1 MALYLIVF
9 PFVIFSPYK
18 ISTAT
23 KIISK
28 MRKYFIRMSSVNMFT
43 YLVVYTTWGLLMLEI
58 FIIINMFTSG
68 VESV

>member
-18 ISTAT
+18 LSTAT

-43 YLVVYTTWGLLMLEI
+43 YLVVYMTWGLLMLEI